1 MDISVSFIIAQI
13 FGTISGLFLVFSGWQ
28 KTHKK
33 ILLFQIIDCSAAII
47 SYLLLGGYSAVIITS
62 TALIRNILSYK
73 KIINK
78 NITIFFIVLSII
90 TTFFTSDMSKII
102 NYTPLVASVLY
113 TYSLSSYDANRIKK
127 FLIVNSL
134 LWLIYNISIR
144 AYSSAV
150 TSLVLIVV
158 TSLSLKTKNKN

>member
-1 MDISVSFIIAQI
+1 MTKV
-13 FGTISGLFLVFSGWQ
+13 TRMRTL
-28 KTHKK
+28 
-33 ILLFQIIDCSAAII
+33 ILIQIIDCSAAII

-102 NYTPLVASVLY
+102 NYIPLVASVLY

-134 LWLIYNISIR
+134 CL
-144 AYSSAV
+144 
-150 TSLVLIVV
+150 
-158 TSLSLKTKNKN
+158 